1 MKHLNYFFSAV
12 GILTVVGSAL
22 ALTAKPYGQGSV
34 YCNSTCTQ
42 RIDYRVAN
50 EGATNPC
57 GGTVQ
62 EYVKI
67 SATLCLASSGPFEAT
82 AIGK

>member
-1 MKHLNYFFSAV
+1 MRHLKLILSAV
-12 GILTVVGSAL
+12 GILAIVGTAL
-22 ALTAKPYGQGSV
+22 AFTAKPYGQGSV

-62 EYVKI
+62 EYVKL
-67 SATLCLASSGPFEAT
+67 SASSCLPSSGPFEAT
-82 AIGK
+82 AVGK